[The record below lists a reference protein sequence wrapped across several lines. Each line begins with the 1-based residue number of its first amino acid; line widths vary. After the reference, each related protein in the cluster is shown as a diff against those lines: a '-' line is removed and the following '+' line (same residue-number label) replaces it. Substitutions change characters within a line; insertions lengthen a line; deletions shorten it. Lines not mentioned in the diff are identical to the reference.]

1 MDKRRAIL
9 RLKDGK
15 EFEGTAFGA
24 PVSLNAGE
32 AVFNTGIPG
41 YQEILTDPSYNGQL
55 VTLTSPMIGNYGT
68 NVNDNESSSI
78 KASALIIRK
87 LYRGRVPEG
96 RETLESFMAAQ
107 GVPGLEDV
115 DTRGLTLYLRDHG
128 SQNAVLFYP
137 EDRAEAEAKLE
148 SFPEITERD
157 LIEGV
162 AVKERTFNPDLG
174 PGFEKAPEK
183 PGKLIC
189 IVDFGI
195 KRNIISCFY
204 KRGAAVVLL
213 PPSATAVDV
222 LTERPDALF
231 LSNGPGDPSLLTGAV
246 EMTRALIGKIPVEG
260 ICLGHQII
268 TLALGGRTEKMK
280 FGHHGSNQPVKN
292 LVTGST
298 FVTAQN
304 HGFVTSPGSLPEG
317 TEVWFTNA
325 DDGSVE
331 GLFNDRLNV
340 RSVQFHP
347 EASPGPEEAEAI
359 FDTFLEKAGK

>member
-9 RLKDGK
+9 RLEDGK
-15 EFEGTAFGA
+15 EFTGTAFGA
-24 PVSLNAGE
+24 PITLNAGE

-55 VTLTSPMIGNYGT
+55 VTLTSPMVGNYGT
-68 NVNDNESSSI
+68 SAYDNESGSV
-78 KASALIIRK
+78 KAAALIIRK
-87 LYRGRVPEG
+87 LYRGAVPKGRISLDEFLSSEG
-96 RETLESFMAAQ
+96 TPA
-107 GVPGLEDV
+107 LEDV
-115 DTRGLTLYLRDHG
+115 DTRALTLHLRNHG
-128 SQNAVLFYP
+128 SQNGILFYP
-137 EDRAEAEAKLE
+137 EDREEAEAKLS
-148 SFPEITERD
+148 SFPHITERD

-162 AVKERTFNPDLG
+162 AVRERTLNPDLG
-174 PGFEKAPEK
+174 PGFSAP
-183 PGKLIC
+183 PVTPSKLIC
-189 IVDFGI
+189 MVDFGI

-231 LSNGPGDPSLLTGAV
+231 LSNGPGDPALLQGAV
-246 EMTRALIGKIPVEG
+246 KMTRDLIGKIPIEG

-268 TLALGGRTEKMK
+268 TLALGGKTEKMK

-292 LVTGST
+292 HITGGT

-304 HGFVTSPGSLPEG
+304 HGFMTSPGSLPEG
-317 TEVWFTNA
+317 TEIWFSNA
-325 DDGSVE
+325 NDGSVE
-331 GLFNDRLNV
+331 GLYNERLNV

-359 FDTFLEKAGK
+359 FDTFIEKAAK